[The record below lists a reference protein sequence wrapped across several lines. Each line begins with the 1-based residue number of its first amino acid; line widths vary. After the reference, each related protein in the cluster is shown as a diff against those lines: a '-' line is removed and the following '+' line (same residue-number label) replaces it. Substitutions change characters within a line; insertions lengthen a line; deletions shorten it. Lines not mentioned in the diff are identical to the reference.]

1 MKVTKIKLGL
11 DDVNAFVNAATECDF
26 DIDVNYNRVIIDAK
40 SILGVLGLDL
50 GRVLTVT
57 CHGESQKFDNFLQQ
71 YAVAYNWN
79 IILLF
84 VFIPPPFFED
94 SFRKKLSFFD
104 CSELCRNTDERG
116 SFLWYNG

>member
-57 CHGESQKFDNFLQQ
+57 CQGKARNLTTF
-71 YAVAYNWN
+71 
-79 IILLF
+79 
-84 VFIPPPFFED
+84 
-94 SFRKKLSFFD
+94 
-104 CSELCRNTDERG
+104 CSSMQSLKIG
-116 SFLWYNG
+116 I